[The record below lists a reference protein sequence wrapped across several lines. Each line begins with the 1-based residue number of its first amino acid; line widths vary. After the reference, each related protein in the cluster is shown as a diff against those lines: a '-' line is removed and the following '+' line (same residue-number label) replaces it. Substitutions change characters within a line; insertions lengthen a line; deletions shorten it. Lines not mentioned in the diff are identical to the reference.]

1 MFMNKRWLLALTA
14 AVGVGLLAV
23 PLFLKPTP
31 PPAAD
36 AAPAD
41 EPPSL
46 SSASGPVCKPS
57 SQAKLDF
64 TLKNQDGAS
73 VRLSDYKGKVVLVN
87 FWATWCG
94 PCKVEIPEFGRVYS
108 EYKDRGF
115 VILGVLTQDTPT
127 KEQLHTFMTENKM
140 EYPVLYTSEQF
151 EGAFGEIWAL
161 PTSVLIGRDGS
172 VCAKQ
177 VGPASKEDVERSLKS
192 LL

>member
-1 MFMNKRWLLALTA
+1 MDKRWLLAFTA
-14 AVGVGLLAV
+14 AVGLGLLAV
-23 PLFLKPTP
+23 PLFVKKAA

-36 AAPAD
+36 AATEA

-46 SSASGPVCKPS
+46 SSSAGPTCKPS

-64 TLKNQDGAS
+64 ILKDQNGS
-73 VRLSDYKGKVVLVN
+73 NVHLSDYKGKVVLVN

-94 PCKVEIPEFGRVYS
+94 PCKVEIPEFVQVYS

-115 VILGVLTQDTPT
+115 VILGVLAQDTPS
-127 KEQLHTFMTENKM
+127 KDQLHSFLTEYKM
-140 EYPVLYTSEQF
+140 EYPVFYTSEQF

-161 PTSVLIGRDGS
+161 PTSYLISRDGS

-177 VGPASKEDVERSLKS
+177 LGPASKEDLERSLKS